1 MSAPRPITPDKHP
14 AWFEIDLSCFSGNLA
29 RIRKHVGRRLICCV
43 LKANAYGHGLIPIA
57 KAAEASGQVDFFGVA
72 HLSEAIALRNAGI
85 LLPILVLGAIH
96 EDQIEDLI
104 RYRVEFTIS
113 SLYKARLV
121 AERAERVGA
130 RCLVHVEVDTGM
142 RRTGVRPESA
152 FALIDYLLSSPC
164 FSLRGVYSHLAM
176 SETPGDE
183 TTLRQIESLVRLK
196 EKISL
201 LGLLW
206 HLANSGGIAFY
217 PDSWLDMVRPGL
229 LCYGLSF
236 PGAFPGLQPCLELK
250 AKISY
255 FKVVAAG
262 EGISYGHLY
271 RTEKQARIVT
281 IPVGY
286 GDGYR
291 RDFSNRMHVLLRGKN
306 YRIAG
311 AVCMDQFMIDIGSDE
326 AFVGD
331 EVVLL
336 GRQGNVSITLDE
348 MAALSGTDPREIL
361 CHFNERIPRLYLKK

>member
-1 MSAPRPITPDKHP
+1 MSAPRPTMPEKHP
-14 AWFEIDLSCFSGNLA
+14 AWFEVDLGRLCGNLV
-29 RIRKHVGRRLICCV
+29 RIREHVRHRLVCCI
-43 LKANAYGHGLIPIA
+43 LKANAYGHGLVPIA
-57 KAAEASGQVDFFGVA
+57 KAAEASRQVDFFGVA
-72 HLSEAIALRNAGI
+72 HLSEAVALRNAGI
-85 LLPILVLGAIH
+85 ALPILVLGAIH

-113 SLYKARLV
+113 SFYKARLV
-121 AERAERVGA
+121 AEQAERA
-130 RCLVHVEVDTGM
+130 LASCLVHVEVDTGM

-152 FALIDYLLSSPC
+152 FALIDYLLSKPC

-176 SETPGDE
+176 SETPNDE

-201 LGLLW
+201 SGLLW

-229 LCYGLSF
+229 FCYGLSL

-271 RTEKQARIVT
+271 RTENEARVVT

-291 RDFSNRMHVLLRGKN
+291 RDFSNRMQVLIRGKS

-311 AVCMDQFMIDIGSDE
+311 AVCMDQFMVDIGSNE
-326 AFVGD
+326 AYVGD
-331 EVVLL
+331 EAVLL
-336 GRQGNVSITLDE
+336 GRQGNALITLGE
-348 MAALSGTDPREIL
+348 MASLSGTDPREIL
-361 CHFNERIPRLYLKK
+361 CHFNERIPRLYL